1 MILRQRAT
9 VKRSFTIREL
19 HAGAARIGTHR
30 PRSTKA
36 GLAGWQKARSRNSA
50 ISSGPEAPDRT
61 RIRILSL
68 DSHPLFREGIARI
81 ISEEPD
87 MVLVS
92 QASTVQEAIQQY
104 REHRPDITLME
115 TRLPDL
121 GAIEALIAIRA
132 EFPAARIMVLTTC
145 DGDVDVQR
153 ALKAGA
159 SGYLL
164 KNTPPSELLQEIRKV
179 HSGQKV
185 VQAELAAKLAEHIG
199 EDTLS
204 AREVEVLALVAAGNR
219 NRDIGEQ
226 LCIAEGTVKTH
237 LSHILKKVGAKDR
250 TEAIAIAV
258 RRGIIRL

>member
-9 VKRSFTIREL
+9 VKHSFTIPQL
-19 HAGAARIGTHR
+19 HAGPARIGSHR
-30 PRSTKA
+30 PPSTKA
-36 GLAGWQKARSRNSA
+36 RLAGWQEARSQNSA
-50 ISSGPEAPDRT
+50 ISPDLEAPDRT

-68 DSHPLFREGIARI
+68 DGHPLFREGIATI
-81 ISEEPD
+81 IRQEPD

-104 REHRPDITLME
+104 REHRPDVTLME

-121 GAIEALIAIRA
+121 GGIDALIAIRA
-132 EFPAARIMVLTTC
+132 EFPTARIMVLTTC
-145 DGDVDVQR
+145 DGDVDVRR

-164 KNTPPSELLQEIRKV
+164 KNTPPGELLQEIRKV
-179 HSGQKV
+179 HSGQTV
-185 VQAELAAKLAEHIG
+185 VQAELAAKLAEYFG
-199 EDTLS
+199 EEALS

-219 NRDIGEQ
+219 NRDIGKQ
-226 LCIAEGTVKTH
+226 LCISEETVKAH
-237 LSHILKKVGAKDR
+237 MRHVLDKLGAKDR
-250 TEAIAIAV
+250 TEAIAIAL